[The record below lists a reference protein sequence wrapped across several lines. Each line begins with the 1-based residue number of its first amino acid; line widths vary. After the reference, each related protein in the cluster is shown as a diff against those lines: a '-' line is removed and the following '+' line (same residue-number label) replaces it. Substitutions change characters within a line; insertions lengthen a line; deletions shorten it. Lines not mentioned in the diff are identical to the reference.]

1 MGYKM
6 KHTGVPALL
15 KELVGDQHNL
25 PEKLKKAIE
34 ASPAQSKPNRG
45 AHGGHTIK
53 GAIEAEKAKQKQQ
66 PLQYAP
72 GKGKR
77 KGSYS

>member
-6 KHTGVPALL
+6 KYTGVPALL
-15 KELVGDQHNL
+15 KKLVGDQHKL

-34 ASPAQSKPNRG
+34 ASPAQSKPTRG

-66 PLQYAP
+66 PLQS
-72 GKGKR
+72 KGK